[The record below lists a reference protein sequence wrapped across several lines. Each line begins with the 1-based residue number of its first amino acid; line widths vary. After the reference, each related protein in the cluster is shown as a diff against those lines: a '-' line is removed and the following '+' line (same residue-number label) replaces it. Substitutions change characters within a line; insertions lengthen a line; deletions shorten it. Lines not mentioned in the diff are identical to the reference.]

1 MKFLYQKFCIENNK
15 NLKKLLY
22 IYIIVN
28 SFFVYSQKNE
38 ELDSIPPNFDDYILV
53 KPGDSITI
61 KLNEI
66 TLLPKQKFKSKVDVR
81 YYLWFR
87 RKVFKAYPFA
97 KLASER
103 LDSLNARLERIDS
116 KRKRRKY
123 TKQVQKYIEGEFMDQ
138 IKKMT
143 KTEGRLLIKL
153 IHRQTGKTAF
163 NNIKGL
169 RSGWKAFWY
178 NTTANLFKLS
188 LKDEYHPETINEDY
202 LIEDILQRSFLQ
214 GKLEEQEARLA
225 LDYLEM
231 VPKYKNIDSRILLR
245 DVYSL
250 ITSKH
255 YKLVNCDCTIV
266 AQNPKMS
273 PHIEAMRK
281 NLAEDLESESNQISV
296 KATTTEK
303 LGFTGKEEG
312 IAVYAVVLLE
322 K

>member
-1 MKFLYQKFCIENNK
+1 M
-15 NLKKLLY
+15 
-22 IYIIVN
+22 
-28 SFFVYSQKNE
+28 YSQKNE
-38 ELDSIPPNFDDYILV
+38 ELDSIPPNFNDYILV

-202 LIEDILQRSFLQ
+202 LIEDILQRAF
-214 GKLEEQEARLA
+214 
-225 LDYLEM
+225 
-231 VPKYKNIDSRILLR
+231 ID
-245 DVYSL
+245 D
-250 ITSKH
+250 
-255 YKLVNCDCTIV
+255 
-266 AQNPKMS
+266 A
-273 PHIEAMRK
+273 
-281 NLAEDLESESNQISV
+281 
-296 KATTTEK
+296 
-303 LGFTGKEEG
+303 
-312 IAVYAVVLLE
+312 LE
-322 K
+322 KQNSKLNFDFEKIIGERKSEINVEEYKKMFAKMKKKRRYKKKVSKKKN